1 MVTVNPNGRLHCGS
15 KLDLDG
21 FTSLDAGRL
30 AKVDGKGI
38 GPFITLRE
46 KTVFSK
52 GAKAM
57 ITWWQGRMSELEQ
70 SSARLDQAYSLFKE
84 AKFSM

>member
-1 MVTVNPNGRLHCGS
+1 MVTVNPNGRLFSGS
-15 KLDLDG
+15 KLNLDG
-21 FTSLDAGRL
+21 FTSIDVAGLTRI
-30 AKVDGKGI
+30 GNGI
-38 GPFITLRE
+38 GPFVTLRE

-57 ITWWQGRMSELEQ
+57 ITWWQGRISELEQ